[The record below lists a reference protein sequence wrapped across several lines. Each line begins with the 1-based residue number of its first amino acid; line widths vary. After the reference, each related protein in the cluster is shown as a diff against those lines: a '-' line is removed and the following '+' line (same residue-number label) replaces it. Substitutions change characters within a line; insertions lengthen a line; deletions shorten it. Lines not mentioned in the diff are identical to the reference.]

1 MKQSD
6 SVSKLLTALVAAQ
19 LKMSAAIVKDA
30 SNDVFSSGYA
40 TLGAVIAGTKDAL
53 LSEGIVVIQSPGEY
67 VDQKVSVTTKV
78 CHSSGEWLEGTCSA
92 PLEFLD
98 PQGFGSAVSYLR
110 RYAMLSM
117 LGLYQAGSDDDAGSV
132 SARGAAGTGSA
143 ASGGSAAAGSDEA
156 MKKRFDQW
164 QKNLAN
170 ADLNRLLAIKE
181 SAKTIFTG
189 QYLADMQSLIDQHIA
204 AAKEKDPFSL

>member
-6 SVSKLLTALVAAQ
+6 SVSNLLTALVAAQ
-19 LKMSAAIVKDA
+19 LKIGSGIAKDA

-132 SARGAAGTGSA
+132 SARIPATTSASGNGSA
-143 ASGGSAAAGSDEA
+143 PACSDEA

-164 QKNLAN
+164 KKNLAN
-170 ADLNRLLAIKE
+170 ADLARLMLITE

-189 QYLADMQSLIDQHIA
+189 QYLGDMLSLIEQHIA

>member
-19 LKMSAAIVKDA
+19 LKMGAAIVKDA

-40 TLGAVIAGTKDAL
+40 TLGAVIAGTKDSL

-132 SARGAAGTGSA
+132 SARGAAGTGTATGS
-143 ASGGSAAAGSDEA
+143 GSATAGTDEA

-170 ADLNRLLAIKE
+170 ADLARLTVIKDT
-181 SAKTIFTG
+181 AKGIFTG
-189 QYLADMQSLIDQHIA
+189 AYLVDILSSIDSHIA
-204 AAKEKDPFSL
+204 VAKEKDPFTL